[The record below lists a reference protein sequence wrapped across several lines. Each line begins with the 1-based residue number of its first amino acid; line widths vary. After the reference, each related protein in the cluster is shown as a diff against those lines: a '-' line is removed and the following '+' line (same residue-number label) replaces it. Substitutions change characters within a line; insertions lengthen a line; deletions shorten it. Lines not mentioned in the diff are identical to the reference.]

1 MSPALVYGQIAQSM
15 NGITVGSVE
24 DNGEDMSIKIKS
36 DTFTDDVKMEDI
48 LSIPLTIST
57 QNFIIRDFVDTT
69 ISNATATVSREN
81 GKIQITVESDLE
93 K

>member
-1 MSPALVYGQIAQSM
+1 MSPALVYSQIAQSM
-15 NGITVGSVE
+15 NGITVGSIE
-24 DNGEDMSIKIKS
+24 DNGEDMSIKVKS
-36 DTFTDDVKMEDI
+36 GLFTDDVKMEDI
-48 LSIPLTIST
+48 LSIPLTIGI
-57 QNFIIRDFVDTT
+57 QNFMIRDFVDTT

>member
-1 MSPALVYGQIAQSM
+1 M

-24 DNGEDMSIKIKS
+24 DNGEDMNIKITS
-36 DTFTDDVKMEDI
+36 DTFSDDVKMEDI
-48 LSIPLTIST
+48 LSIPLTIGV
-57 QNFIIRDFVDTT
+57 QNFVVRDFVDTT
-69 ISNATATVSREN
+69 ISNATARVSREN